1 MAGTHDGIAAVLSRE
16 AGLDAA
22 QARTYVL
29 IATGGAMDA
38 ARVAGELGIGEDE
51 ALAAARALV
60 ALGGLIDYGNGRFE
74 SMHPR
79 FAAVNMYRKSCEAAG
94 REPSRN
100 DAIDGVGASLEGEYD
115 RARDKRGTRGGGAR

>member
-1 MAGTHDGIAAVLSRE
+1 VAGTHDGIAGVLSRE

-29 IATGGAMDA
+29 IATSGAMDA

-79 FAAVNMYRKSCEAAG
+79 FAAVNMYRRSCEAAG
-94 REPSRN
+94 RAPSRN
-100 DAIDGVGASLEGEYD
+100 DAIDGVGASLEAEYD
-115 RARDKRGTRGGGAR
+115 LARARHGAEGGGSR

>member
-1 MAGTHDGIAAVLSRE
+1 MAGTHDGIAGVLSRE

-29 IATGGAMDA
+29 IATSGAMDA

-51 ALAAARALV
+51 ALEAARALV

-94 REPSRN
+94 RAPSRN

-115 RARDKRGTRGGGAR
+115 RARARQAGGGAG